1 MNYLVKFLN
10 GPSALTQLDIVLTD
24 FGLAGQH
31 SKGGTPIFASPECFG
46 MKTHESDVFSL
57 GRVFLFTLLPKD
69 TFLEWLYVPVKSSN
83 DSHLIRTAIGQNGL
97 LKLISKMIKAKSAD
111 RINVVTVKQEF
122 ARLKQQQLIQM
133 NHQSITDIEQAVA
146 NNMNQQF
153 GDYISDLESLI
164 TYVYELIYEPI

>member
-1 MNYLVKFLN
+1 MNYLVKFRN
-10 GPSALTQLDIVLTD
+10 GRSDLTRLDIVLTD

-83 DSHLIRTAIGQNGL
+83 DSHQIRTAIGQNGL
-97 LKLISKMIKAKSAD
+97 LKLISQMIEVKSSN
-111 RINVVTVKQEF
+111 RISVITIRQEF
-122 ARLKQQQLIQM
+122 DQLKQQQLIEM
-133 NHQSITDIEQAVA
+133 NHQSITDIEQAVS
-146 NNMNQQF
+146 NNMNRHF
-153 GDYISDLESLI
+153 SDYTSDLYSM
-164 TYVYELIYEPI
+164 T

>member
-10 GPSALTQLDIVLTD
+10 GPSDLTRLDIVLTD

-46 MKTHESDVFSL
+46 VKSHESDVFSL

-97 LKLISKMIKAKSAD
+97 LKLISKMIEVKSSY
-111 RINVVTVKQEF
+111 RLSVITVRQDLNQL
-122 ARLKQQQLIQM
+122 RQQQLIQM
-133 NHQSITDIEQAVA
+133 NHQSITDIEQAVL
-146 NNMNQQF
+146 NNMNTQF
-153 GDYISDLESLI
+153 ADYTSDLY
-164 TYVYELIYEPI
+164 TMT